1 MNITHAIQ
9 ILITGKNLT
18 GPAISSAVSGI
29 GTLATAV
36 AGLGVKL
43 AAVAAGA
50 MAGFIFSL
58 GAIALGLL
66 ALPKAL
72 MIVTDRLTDYAA
84 QLELARRGMLGVLG
98 EDMPAMLASL
108 KQASAFMV
116 PELDVIRMYHQAY
129 MLLGKELAERLPEA
143 MTYLTKVAAVQ
154 GDSVDYLMDRLIRSV
169 GRLSTRWMAYIGV
182 VTTIEEATARAS
194 EMFGKAADQLSYTE
208 KQAGMLDM
216 ALEKL
221 KLRTDVLPEVL
232 GTTKQM
238 AEALKASMTDLGA
251 ELTTHFLPV
260 ARSIYVVAQRI
271 VNVFKNLISEG
282 GALYGPL
289 RTISATFSVL
299 ADIVDEVLSGFILL
313 DEEGSAAL
321 TRFANKIISFAW
333 AAFQWG
339 VNISVQLASGIVK
352 GASIALVAAMNFIG
366 SILAWFLGPGSPP
379 RVASNIMD
387 WGASAFTYFLM
398 GFTMADFDVLEG
410 LQAPL
415 KRALKI
421 LVDMGEMGGEAAGQ
435 YFMGLSEMIAE
446 AIDTGETAAVFATLA
461 EIPGGYGESLVE
473 LYERQ
478 LLLAQSLND
487 LADAERRLT
496 AARNAQRAAGKE
508 LTQRVREYNK
518 LLLEG
523 ASFDVLASK
532 LEEIDAAEESIR
544 LARAEADA
552 AEDLKIA
559 AKEQIDVQEIQVR
572 LQERLLNQLFEMAT
586 AMEEFAE
593 AASGAGGAAGGAG
606 AGGAFD
612 GLIPDEFGFPG
623 GLVPSIDAAFE
634 GLKATIRQKF
644 QGLWDQVVKDWE
656 ASGGAAA
663 MRTLVDKWNEFR
675 DWFVENSPLIVEKI
689 EAIGNVVKGWMEE
702 NLWDWVVQEWDK
714 WVVWWET
721 EGPYLEGLMSGIWD
735 WLIQDPEYWERGL
748 IKPAEELFGAIVEA
762 YLLGVQA
769 ALTGVGIL
777 TALFRTSWTLIRL
790 YLQDD
795 WDGFWKTISEIN
807 IDWGGLINKDF
818 AGTLQKMFPALW
830 QWGVDMVAAFNY
842 TWGLIKEG
850 FNTWAANT
858 WETIKTWAV
867 NTWESFAIWMADTEE
882 AFLTWVVTTI
892 VSIIIW
898 GLKFWKVIENWHT
911 TTGDKIGE
919 WITTTGENFNT
930 WISDTITAI
939 EQWATDFYDKI
950 TGAVDSV
957 LAWLTEKTQAFFDAG
972 VNMINGIIDGIGSR
986 LGALIDK
993 ARRIAQAAIDAINS
1007 VFDTGSPS
1015 KVMIDLGKNVV
1026 ESFAAGMEQSSHL
1039 PEAAFNNLFGLT
1051 GVGGTSRS
1059 SSSSVVNN
1067 LYITSNAPVE
1077 PIVSDFRLMA
1087 TMAGV

>member
-1 MNITHAIQ
+1 MNVTHAIQ

-29 GTLATAV
+29 GSLATAV

-43 AAVAAGA
+43 AAVVAGA
-50 MAGFIFSL
+50 MAGFIVGL
-58 GAIALGLL
+58 GAMALGLL

-72 MIVTDRLTDYAA
+72 LIVTDRLTDYAA

-154 GDSVDYLMDRLIRSV
+154 GDSVDYLADRLIRSV

-182 VTTIEEATARAS
+182 VTTIEEATARAT
-194 EMFGKAADQLSYTE
+194 EMFGKEADMLSYTE

-221 KLRTDVLPEVL
+221 KLRTDALPDVL

-260 ARSIYVVAQRI
+260 ARSIYVIVQRI

-352 GASIALVAAMNFIG
+352 GASTALVAAMNFIG
-366 SILAWFLGPGSPP
+366 SILSWFLGPGSPP

-387 WGASAFTYFLM
+387 WGASAFTHFLM
-398 GFTMADFDVLEG
+398 GFAMADFDVLEG

-435 YFMGLSEMIAE
+435 YFMGISEMIAE
-446 AIDTGETAAVFATLA
+446 AIDTGETATVFATLA

-508 LTQRVREYNK
+508 LTQRVREYNA

-552 AEDLKIA
+552 AEDVKRA

-593 AASGAGGAAGGAG
+593 AASGAGGAAGGGAG
-606 AGGAFD
+606 GGAFD

-623 GLVPSIDAAFE
+623 GLVPSVDQAFE
-634 GLKATIRQKF
+634 DLKELIFAKF
-644 QGLWDQVVKDWE
+644 KQLWKDIVKQWE

-663 MRTLVDKWNEFR
+663 ITALVDKWNEFK
-675 DWFVENSPLIVEKI
+675 DWFVENGPLIVEKI
-689 EAIGNVVKGWMEE
+689 EDIGNVVHGWMEE
-702 NLWDWVVQEWDK
+702 NLWNWVVEEWDA
-714 WVVWWET
+714 WVTWWET
-721 EGPYLEGLMSGIWD
+721 EGPYLKSLMQSILD
-735 WLIQDPEYWERGL
+735 WSFWSVAFEN
-748 IKPAEELFGAIVEA
+748 IKLSTKEFFADLFKA
-762 YLLGVQA
+762 Y
-769 ALTGVGIL
+769 
-777 TALFRTSWTLIRL
+777 
-790 YLQDD
+790 
-795 WDGFWKTISEIN
+795 E
-807 IDWGGLINKDF
+807 
-818 AGTLQKMFPALW
+818 
-830 QWGVDMVAAFNY
+830 WGVTNILKVLSFFGNVFR
-842 TWGLIKEG
+842 LIWTFIRQLVTGDLEG
-850 FNTWAANT
+850 IEESFETWAST
-858 WETIKTWAV
+858 TGETF
-867 NTWESFAIWMADTEE
+867 E
-882 AFLTWVVTTI
+882 TWV
-892 VSIIIW
+892 S
-898 GLKFWKVIENWHT
+898 
-911 TTGDKIGE
+911 TTGEKIGE

-930 WISDTITAI
+930 WITDTITAIETWATDFYEAVDTWYTETETKVGEWVTVAGEWINTWITDTITAI
-939 EQWATDFYDKI
+939 EQWATDFEEDI
-950 TGAVDSV
+950 AGAVDAI
-957 LAWLTEKTQAFFDAG
+957 LLWFGTKTQEFFDAG
-972 VNMINGIIDGIGSR
+972 ANMIGGVIDGIGSK
-986 LGALIDK
+986 LQALIDK
-993 ARRIAQAAIDAINS
+993 ASSIAQAAIDAVNS

-1015 KVMIDLGKNVV
+1015 RVMIDLGKNVV
-1026 ESFAAGMEQSSHL
+1026 ESFAMGMEQSSHL
-1039 PEAAFNNLFGLT
+1039 PEAALNNMFNL
-1051 GVGGTSRS
+1051 VGASGGSSRS
-1059 SSSSVVNN
+1059 SSSIVNNN

>member
-9 ILITGKNLT
+9 ILIKGTFLA
-18 GPAISSAVSGI
+18 GPAFTSATSAI
-29 GTLATAV
+29 GTLSKAV
-36 AGLGVKL
+36 AKFGWE
-43 AAVAAGA
+43 VAKVVA
-50 MAGFIFSL
+50 
-58 GAIALGLL
+58 GAIAAFIAGIAAMAAGLL
-66 ALPKAL
+66 ALPKIL
-72 MIVTDRLTDYAA
+72 LTVTDRLTDYAA
-84 QLELARRGMLGVLG
+84 QLELARRGMMGVLG

-182 VTTIEEATARAS
+182 VTTIEEATARAT
-194 EMFGKAADQLSYTE
+194 EMFGKQADELSYTE

-238 AEALKASMTDLGA
+238 AEALKSSMTDLGA

-260 ARSIYVVAQRI
+260 ARSIYVVVQRI

-352 GASIALVAAMNFIG
+352 GASTALVAAMNFIG

-387 WGASAFTYFLM
+387 WGASAFTHFLM

-421 LVDMGEMGGEAAGQ
+421 LVDIGEMGGEAAGQ
-435 YFMGLSEMIAE
+435 YFMGISEMIAE
-446 AIDTGETAAVFATLA
+446 AIDTGETAKVFATLA

-532 LEEIDAAEESIR
+532 LEEIDAAEKSIR

-552 AEDLKIA
+552 AEDVKTA
-559 AKEQIDVQEIQVR
+559 AKEQIEVQEIQVR

-593 AASGAGGAAGGAG
+593 AASGAGGAAGGDAG

-634 GLKATIRQKF
+634 GLKETIRAKF
-644 QGLWDQVVKDWE
+644 QELWDQVVKDWE
-656 ASGGAAA
+656 ASGGAEAI
-663 MRTLVDKWNEFR
+663 RTLIEKWGELKAWW
-675 DWFVENSPLIVEKI
+675 DENGTALVEKI
-689 EAIGNVVKGWMEE
+689 GEVALTTAAWVDE
-702 NLWDWVVQEWDK
+702 NIWQWTLDEWDK
-714 WVVWWET
+714 WKQWWLTDGPVVKAAMQDT
-721 EGPYLEGLMSGIWD
+721 FA
-735 WLIQDPEYWERGL
+735 WLIQDEAYWTERLPFTTALIGADWAGAIEVEIGKVKTSAENQMELVRSAISLGATLITGDWEGSWENLKTIAGL
-748 IKPAEELFGAIVEA
+748 VMEETSGITVEELGLQVEA
-762 YLLGVQA
+762 F
-769 ALTGVGIL
+769 T
-777 TALFRTSWTLIRL
+777 
-790 YLQDD
+790 
-795 WDGFWKTISEIN
+795 
-807 IDWGGLINKDF
+807 
-818 AGTLQKMFPALW
+818 
-830 QWGVDMVAAFNY
+830 
-842 TWGLIKEG
+842 TWGA
-850 FNTWAANT
+850 TT
-858 WETIKTWAV
+858 WETIKTWQTNTGETIGTWITTIGENF
-867 NTWESFAIWMADTEE
+867 NTWIADVLTAIETWATDFGTAVDT
-882 AFLTWVVTTI
+882 
-892 VSIIIW
+892 
-898 GLKFWKVIENWHT
+898 WHT
-911 TTGDKIGE
+911 TTGDKIAEWITNTGE
-919 WITTTGENFNT
+919 WINT
-930 WISDTITAI
+930 WISDTIIAI
-939 EQWATDFYDKI
+939 ETWATDFYDKI
-950 TGAVDSV
+950 TSAVDSV

-1007 VFDTGSPS
+1007 VFDTGSAS